1 MMVSALNAVAK
12 WSTLEIDGLK
22 DQFLYYFLPTE
33 VVGSIT
39 TPYWVSTGCKVKAQL
54 HFGFQVIC
62 LHWSVDSSM
71 CTDLNQDFA
80 IQQTSYLEQKTDSL
94 IL

>member
-1 MMVSALNAVAK
+1 MMGSALKAVAK
-12 WSTLEIDGLK
+12 WSALEIDGLK

-39 TPYWVSTGCKVKAQL
+39 TPYWVGTGCKVKAQL
-54 HFGFQVIC
+54 DFGFQVM
-62 LHWSVDSSM
+62 LHWSVDSSI

-80 IQQTSYLEQKTDSL
+80 IQ
-94 IL
+94 